1 MPSER
6 PIKLTIAAL
15 GGQGG
20 GVLANWLVEI
30 AESEG
35 YLAQTTSVPGVAQ
48 RTGATIYYLEFFPK
62 KVAVEVGRDPIMAL
76 MPVPGDVDCVLA
88 SELAEA
94 ARAIQRGLVTRDRT
108 TVIAS
113 THRSYAIGEKSAMG
127 DGTADEEQLLELV
140 RTQPKRSVLLDMDA
154 VAERHHSVISSVML
168 GALGGS
174 GVLPF
179 RKAAFE
185 AAIKKGGIAVDTN
198 LAAFEDAY
206 ARAERG
212 GDDMVS
218 GAGDPS
224 AVQAAGDGQGATGEL
239 CAVPERARSPEL
251 QPLLDR
257 VRRLA
262 EPVQRVV
269 LEGVRRAIDY
279 QDPRYAGLYLDRVER
294 LAALDARRVGDDGSG
309 SAGAG
314 GRASS
319 RGSAGARSSDGA
331 GTSGSAGLC
340 GSAGAGGSVGAGGSA
355 GIGGSA
361 GVGDRA
367 GAGNSAHSTPARP
380 GAAEAAGRDDGYA
393 PWSLTEATARSLA
406 LWMTFEDTI
415 RVADLKTRVRRF
427 GRVREEIRAE
437 PGQLFGITEFM
448 KPRVEEIAG
457 TMPVGMGRW
466 VLRSPRVSRWLSRWT
481 GGKEIR
487 TGTIRGFLLLH
498 TLGGLK
504 RWRRGTLRYQEE
516 NARIERWLGQIEGLA
531 ATNYPLA
538 VELARAQRLVKG
550 YGETHERGWRNF
562 SSLVERID
570 ELATRQDG
578 AAVFARLQ
586 LAALADEEGKALA
599 RELAEISSVAVV
611 KAALERARA

>member
-20 GVLANWLVEI
+20 GVLANWLIGI

-48 RTGATIYYLEFFPK
+48 RTGATIYYLEFFPQG
-62 KVAVEVGRDPIMAL
+62 AAAAAGRDPIMAL
-76 MPVPGDVDCVLA
+76 MPVSGDVDCVLA

-108 TVIAS
+108 TLIAS
-113 THRSYAIGEKSAMG
+113 SHRSYAISEKSAMG
-127 DGTADEEQLLELV
+127 DGAADENELIELV
-140 RTQPKRSVLLDMDA
+140 RSQAKRVVLFDMDA
-154 VAERHHSVISSVML
+154 VAESHHSVISSVML

-185 AAIKKGGIAVDTN
+185 AAIKKGGIAVSTN
-198 LAAFEDAY
+198 LAAFEDAWQ
-206 ARAERG
+206 RAERG
-212 GDDMVS
+212 GEAAPATVS
-218 GAGDPS
+218 GAAAGAANADLGPPAALSLGGTLARDTVGTPADPLS
-224 AVQAAGDGQGATGEL
+224 AVPAQ
-239 CAVPERARSPEL
+239 ARSPEL

-262 EPVQRVV
+262 APVQKIA

-279 QDPRYAGLYLDRVER
+279 QDPEYAKLYLER
-294 LAALDARRVGDDGSG
+294 LERISGLDSKQGVRAGAGSG
-309 SAGAG
+309 SAI
-314 GRASS
+314 
-319 RGSAGARSSDGA
+319 
-331 GTSGSAGLC
+331 
-340 GSAGAGGSVGAGGSA
+340 AGGSGGAGAAAADSA
-355 GIGGSA
+355 VSA
-361 GVGDRA
+361 R
-367 GAGNSAHSTPARP
+367 
-380 GAAEAAGRDDGYA
+380 GYA
-393 PWSLTEATARSLA
+393 EWSLTEATARSLA

-415 RVADLKTRVRRF
+415 RVADLKTRSTRF
-427 GRVREEIRAE
+427 ARVRDEIRAD

-448 KPRVEEIAG
+448 KPRVTEIAG
-457 TMPVGMGRW
+457 SLPAGLGRW
-466 VLRSPRVSRWLSRWT
+466 VLSSPGISGLLTRWT
-481 GGKEIR
+481 GGKQIR
-487 TGTIRGFLLLH
+487 TGTVTGFLMLYV
-498 TLGGLK
+498 LGSLK
-504 RWRRGTLRYQEE
+504 RWRRGTLRFHEE
-516 NARIERWLGQIEGLA
+516 NERIEQWLGRIEGLA
-531 ATNYPLA
+531 ATNYALA

-550 YGETHERGWRNF
+550 YGDTHERGWRNF
-562 SSLVERID
+562 SALVD
-570 ELATRQDG
+570 KLDALAPRPDG

-586 LAALADEEGKALA
+586 AAALADEEGKALA